1 MNTLKV
7 IIPEAIYKA
16 LLAEAAKAGISI
28 DAVASVFLLNA
39 VTHTCCSCSSVKK

>member
-16 LLAEAAKAGISI
+16 LLAEAEKAGISV
-28 DAVASVFLLNA
+28 DAVASVF
-39 VTHTCCSCSSVKK
+39 C